1 MTDDEFESRLHYE
14 LPNLMPLIIA
24 IIAGVLILFWMYPV
38 AIIPTIALLFPIGGF
53 LHWLNCLHDDQ
64 EDQ

>member
-24 IIAGVLILFWMYPV
+24 IIAGILILFWMYPV
-38 AIIPTIALLFPIGGF
+38 AIIPTIVLLFPIGGF
-53 LHWLNCLHDDQ
+53 LHWLNCHCVDR
-64 EDQ
+64 EES